1 MNCTIV
7 FSEGSTNASTIV
19 TGTEITSQ
27 QAVKN
32 NNDSTLLLTT
42 TTTNN
47 NNKNIVVKADL
58 AELMLAEGIGTS
70 SSSCHGIPSIN
81 STVVCGSDREKVAD
95 TIGSVDLD
103 AESFVEVLESGVVE
117 AWCSSPDDQQPASPN
132 TSICEGKKQI
142 K

>member
-27 QAVKN
+27 QVVKN

-42 TTTNN
+42 N

-58 AELMLAEGIGTS
+58 AELTLAEGIGTS

-117 AWCSSPDDQQPASPN
+117 AWCSSLDDQHPASPN